1 MHPRRNPDARCHAV
15 VVAVAC
21 AGALLSP
28 TTTSA
33 QAPDTTEL
41 DSMLVRYLREDET
54 RARGDRLEQISAISN
69 GDVEAVAS
77 RLPHLALWSDV
88 ANAEGVF
95 SVEDDNGAQIDVT
108 YRLPAG
114 YAPDRAVPVLL
125 CLGGE
130 EVLTDGMISPRG
142 AVPPSAFTLLR
153 ETAVRL
159 AEQADDVLLIAP
171 SRHLGGSL
179 WQPPGVPDVT
189 REVLRETRR
198 RFHVDERRVYL
209 FGSGEAAAAA
219 WMTAFCHPDLFAA
232 VIADGEPPDFPYTSV
247 TTRLLC
253 PNLGSSTVLATARPA
268 IHEDPRDLPDALFLD
283 TLSETGRASGL
294 KLARFPAD
302 IRHGP
307 IPETMRRAAFTTRRQ
322 PPPRHVSHWFR
333 YPEHG
338 RAYWL
343 RGGKLREPIWEA
355 EALSIRAAPGTDRDE
370 FIARVLRSKLGWIEG
385 RVEGNTIR
393 VRTSRVGEVDVFFP
407 PGLVDLSQPVTVECN
422 GRRRFRGMVEPDL
435 RTMLELARSEWT
447 FTEVPVATRRFSL
460 KSDEIPDPEWEPR

>member
-1 MHPRRNPDARCHAV
+1 
-15 VVAVAC
+15 
-21 AGALLSP
+21 
-28 TTTSA
+28 
-33 QAPDTTEL
+33 
-41 DSMLVRYLREDET
+41 MLVRYLREDET

-95 SVEDDNGAQIDVT
+95 SVEDDDGAQIDVT
-108 YRLPAG
+108 YRLPVG

-142 AVPPSAFTLLR
+142 AVPPSAFSLLR
-153 ETAVRL
+153 ETAVLL
-159 AEQADDVLLIAP
+159 AAQADDVLLIAP

-179 WQPPGVPDVT
+179 WQPPGTTDGT
-189 REVLRETRR
+189 RAVLRETRR

-219 WMTAFCHPDLFAA
+219 WMTALAYPDLFAA
-232 VIADGEPPDFPYTSV
+232 VITDGTGPDLPYPSV
-247 TTRLLC
+247 TARLLA
-253 PNLGSSTVLATARPA
+253 PNLASSTVLVTVGPV
-268 IHEDPRDLPDALFLD
+268 IHEDRCDVPDELFLD
-283 TLSETGRASGL
+283 TISQAGRAIGLRLTTFPRTGPDGQPVEAMSGAAL
-294 KLARFPAD
+294 SARRVPL
-302 IRHGP
+302 
-307 IPETMRRAAFTTRRQ
+307 
-322 PPPRHVSHWFR
+322 PRHVSHWFR

-460 KSDEIPDPEWEPR
+460 KSDEIPDPEWKPR